1 MIRGVLLDVGGVVA
15 IGTKPIPGAVQ
26 AIKRL
31 REQSLEVRFV
41 TNITRQS
48 HRDVVASLIGL
59 GIAVSKEEVFTPSV
73 AARAWLSRN
82 SGIPYLLIHPDLRE
96 DFATFEN
103 GRPNTLV
110 VGDAGTI
117 FNYNTLNT
125 AFRVLHGGGQ
135 FLALATNR
143 VFRDSDGELSLD
155 AGAFVAA
162 LEYASGTH
170 AIVLGKPSAA
180 FFHAAVTSMGCQ
192 PAEAV
197 MVGDDAE
204 FDVAA
209 AISAGLRGLLVR
221 TGKYTPGDE
230 NKHVPSPSKV
240 VADISEA
247 VDWVVSHYENQNPPR
262 PKD

>member
-1 MIRGVLLDVGGVVA
+1 MIRGVLLDVGSVVT
-15 IGTKPIPGAVQ
+15 IGAKPIPGAVQ
-26 AIKRL
+26 AITRL
-31 REQSLEVRFV
+31 REQNLQVRFV

-48 HRDVVASLIGL
+48 HRSVVAALQEL
-59 GIAVSKEEVFTPSV
+59 GISVSANEVFTPSV
-73 AARAWLSRN
+73 AARAWLSSN
-82 SGIPYLLIHPDLRE
+82 GGSPYLLIHPDLRE
-96 DFATFEN
+96 DFAQAEN
-103 GRPNTLV
+103 GHPNTLV
-110 VGDAGTI
+110 VGDAGTM
-117 FNYNTLNT
+117 FDYDTLNT

-162 LEYASGTH
+162 LEYASGTT

-180 FFHAAVTSMGCQ
+180 FFHAAVASMGYQ

-209 AISAGLRGLLVR
+209 AISAGLLGLLVR
-221 TGKYTPGDE
+221 TGKYMLGDE
-230 NKHVPSPSKV
+230 TKHSPRPTKV

-247 VDWVVSHYENQNPPR
+247 VDWAVAQH
-262 PKD
+262 